1 MQVFLSLSLSLLL
14 FSLSDRLNEQQ
25 SYYVS
30 KFTRQMANL
39 QFLQDLYT
47 TKQNLHLNK
56 LIFNLYIKQNFK
68 YLLGWQCNKQLYTT
82 KKSILAFE
90 LGFRKKKPKHHSTRH
105 YHSGTPSLAFSLS
118 YMLSSLS
125 LFSSTAP
132 NYLDTAIS
140 FC

>member
-90 LGFRKKKPKHHSTRH
+90 LGFRKKNPNTTAQDITILAHHLW
-105 YHSGTPSLAFSLS
+105 PLV
-118 YMLSSLS
+118 
-125 LFSSTAP
+125 
-132 NYLDTAIS
+132 
-140 FC
+140 

>member
-1 MQVFLSLSLSLLL
+1 MASSLLPQKFMQVFLFLSLSLLL

-30 KFTRQMANL
+30 KFTQQMANL

-56 LIFNLYIKQNFK
+56 LILNLYIKQTFK

-90 LGFRKKKPKHHSTRH
+90 LWFRKKKTNTTAQDITILAHH
-105 YHSGTPSLAFSLS
+105 PWPLV
-118 YMLSSLS
+118 
-125 LFSSTAP
+125 
-132 NYLDTAIS
+132 
-140 FC
+140 